1 MAERKPEKKK
11 EKTKTKK
18 TFPMWIIPIL
28 AFALLIFTCAF
39 FASQVVSFTKAG
51 THSEETVFDAIVRQK
66 RRS

>member
-39 FASQVVSFTKAG
+39 FKLLVLLKQ
-51 THSEETVFDAIVRQK
+51 ELIVK
-66 RRS
+66 KLFSMP